1 MNSRDFQVGDRVE
14 HPEFGEGLVLDS
26 RGKGDAATVVVAF
39 PDKSQRKLMVR
50 FANLKLI
57 GSQTPEAS

>member
-14 HPEFGEGLVLDS
+14 HPEFGAGLVLES
-26 RGKGDAATVVVAF
+26 KGKGETATVVVAF

-50 FANLKLI
+50 FANLKLV
-57 GSQTPEAS
+57 GSEAPEAS